1 MAHAPDKPTDLH
13 GRGWKNT
20 FKRAFAEFRADDMQ
34 TWAAALTYYAVLSL
48 FPALIA
54 LVSLIGVFG
63 KEPQTTNSLLNI
75 VGNIAPASTVN
86 AIKPFINGLVANKGG
101 AGAGLGIGL
110 LVAIWS
116 ASGYIGAFFKA
127 SNAIYEIEEGRKF
140 YKLRPLQLVLTVVFL
155 LVVAFGAMVFVAS
168 GSIAKSIGDTVGLG
182 TTAVDVWTYA
192 KWPVLGLVVA
202 IMLAVLYWA
211 APNVRQPKF
220 RWMTP
225 GGL

>member
-1 MAHAPDKPTDLH
+1 MTDAPAPAASRQHSPQASPDDPTEIPA
-13 GRGWKNT
+13 GGWKNT

-101 AGAGLGIGL
+101 A
-110 LVAIWS
+110 
-116 ASGYIGAFFKA
+116 
-127 SNAIYEIEEGRKF
+127 
-140 YKLRPLQLVLTVVFL
+140 
-155 LVVAFGAMVFVAS
+155 
-168 GSIAKSIGDTVGLG
+168 
-182 TTAVDVWTYA
+182 
-192 KWPVLGLVVA
+192 
-202 IMLAVLYWA
+202 
-211 APNVRQPKF
+211 
-220 RWMTP
+220 
-225 GGL
+225 